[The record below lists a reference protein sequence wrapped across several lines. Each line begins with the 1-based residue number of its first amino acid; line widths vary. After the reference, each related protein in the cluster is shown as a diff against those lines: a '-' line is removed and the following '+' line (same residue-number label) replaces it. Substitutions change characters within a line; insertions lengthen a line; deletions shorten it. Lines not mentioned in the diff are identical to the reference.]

1 MKSKLLATV
10 LLLAWGGE
18 AQAAPVVVCR
28 WDAAPQEQLAA
39 KEIARYVYLRTGTL
53 PAMAAEVPASGEVI
67 LLTIDGALGAEA
79 FAIKT
84 ATAGGRRIWTVSGG
98 SGLGMLYGA
107 YRFAEQLGVRFY
119 LHGDV
124 IPDERLATLPDITDN
139 GKPLFATRGIQP
151 FHDFPEGPD
160 WWNQDDYL
168 AYIGQLAKLR
178 MNFFGLHCY
187 PEGGV
192 GPEPL
197 VWIGL
202 PQDLDRKGR
211 VDSSYPA
218 TWANTMRTG
227 MWGYAAMKADDFCA
241 GANTLFERDD
251 YGPEVLFK
259 RMPAPD
265 SPLSCNQLFNDVGAL
280 FGTVFAEARALG
292 VKTCI
297 GTETPLTIPKQVQ
310 AHLKQQGKDPKDP
323 AVVRELY
330 EGMFHRIAKVCPVDY
345 YWLWTPENWT
355 WKGNKPEE
363 LAATIA
369 DINAALEA
377 LNRIGKPFTL
387 ATCGWVLG
395 PQSDR
400 AALDKILPKECPM
413 SCINRQVGHAPDE
426 PGFASLSGRPK
437 WVIPWMENDPNL
449 VAPQPWVGRMRT
461 DAVDARMLGCTGL
474 LGIHWRTKAL
484 AGNVAALAAAAWDQ
498 SWMPAVYQ
506 MPVPALADQHT
517 LGAIGGTAV
526 RFAAPVTGADTPAV
540 YQSVRYDMEAYRLA
554 IPDGSYAV
562 TLKFNEPTY
571 TAACQRVFG
580 VKVQG
585 QQVLEHLDVFARV
598 GQNHALDQT
607 FNDVA
612 VTNSRLEI
620 VFTKEVEY
628 PCIAGIVVS
637 NAAFQ
642 RRVNCGGGSIAGYEA
657 DTAPDHR
664 TDPRRTRTMPVA
676 DFYTDFARANFGAA
690 VAAPAGQLL
699 AKIDGTQLPEPTTW
713 LGGPGGIKI
722 EKKPWSAV
730 QAQYAFVEE
739 LAALR
744 AQVQGAG
751 NRERF
756 DYWLNTYR
764 YMAALAEVGCRRG
777 ELDRALPPLKAE
789 KDPEKLKPLVIAAV
803 QRRIELARA
812 WERMIGWQVAVTDT
826 PGELGTLANL
836 EQHTRKQLQFL
847 TAHDAELEQA
857 LGAPLPDS
865 VTLSKAYTGPAR
877 LTVPTVRTLATRNE
891 TLDLKIFAL
900 DQQPVVSAKLC
911 WRPLGAGAFEAMPL
925 KREARA
931 VYLAKLK
938 VKADLEYYIEIETAA
953 GAKLVWPATAPQ
965 LNQTVLAW
973 SPGRK

>member
-1 MKSKLLATV
+1 MQSKLFAIA
-10 LLLAWGGE
+10 LLLGSAVG
-18 AQAAPVVVCR
+18 ALAAPVVVCPP
-28 WDAAPQEQLAA
+28 DAAPQAQLAA
-39 KEIARYVYLRTGTL
+39 KEIVRYVYLRTGVMPAVAQQL
-53 PAMAAEVPASGEVI
+53 PADGEAI
-67 LLTIDGALGAEA
+67 LLANAPALGAEA
-79 FAIKT
+79 YTIRT
-84 ATAGGRRIWTVSGG
+84 ATQDGRRVWTISGG
-98 SGLGMLYGA
+98 SGLGELYGA
-107 YRFAEQLGVRFY
+107 YRFAEKLGVRFY

-124 IPDERLATLPDITDN
+124 VPDERLAALPDVN
-139 GKPLFATRGIQP
+139 EAGKPLFDTRGIQP

-178 MNFFGLHCY
+178 MNFLGLHCY

-202 PQDLDRKGR
+202 AQDLDRKGR
-211 VDSSYPA
+211 VDFSYPA

-241 GANTLFERDD
+241 GANALFERDD
-251 YGPEVLFK
+251 YGPEVLFN
-259 RMPAPD
+259 RMPVPN
-265 SPLSCNQLFNDVGAL
+265 SPLSCNQLFNDVGAQ
-280 FGTVFAEARALG
+280 FGTVFAQAHALG

-297 GTETPLTIPKQVQ
+297 GTETPLTIPKLVQ
-310 AHLKQQGKDPKDP
+310 AHLKQLGKDPKDP

-330 EGMFHRIAKVCPVDY
+330 EGMFRRIAKACPVDY

-400 AALDKILPKECPM
+400 AALDKILPPECPM
-413 SCINRQVGHAPDE
+413 SCINREVGHAPDE
-426 PGFASLSGRPK
+426 PGFANVSHRPK
-437 WVIPWMENDPNL
+437 WVIPWMENDPDL
-449 VAPQPWVGRMRT
+449 VAPQPWVGRMRN
-461 DAVDARMLGCTGL
+461 DAVDARLLGCTGL

-498 SWMPAVYQ
+498 SWTPAGYKMPA
-506 MPVPALADQHT
+506 T
-517 LGAIGGTAV
+517 
-526 RFAAPVTGADTPAV
+526 
-540 YQSVRYDMEAYRLA
+540 E
-554 IPDGSYAV
+554 
-562 TLKFNEPTY
+562 
-571 TAACQRVFG
+571 
-580 VKVQG
+580 
-585 QQVLEHLDVFARV
+585 LE
-598 GQNHALDQT
+598 
-607 FNDVA
+607 
-612 VTNSRLEI
+612 
-620 VFTKEVEY
+620 KK
-628 PCIAGIVVS
+628 
-637 NAAFQ
+637 
-642 RRVNCGGGSIAGYEA
+642 A

-664 TDPRRTRTMPVA
+664 GSTRRDRTMPVA

-690 VAAPAGQLL
+690 VAESAGTVL
-699 AKIDGTQLPEPTTW
+699 AKMDGTQLPEPTTW
-713 LGGPGGIKI
+713 LHGPGGIKI
-722 EKKPWSAV
+722 EKAPWSAV
-730 QAQYAFVEE
+730 KAKYAFVEE

-764 YMAALAEVGCRRG
+764 AMAALAEVGCRRG
-777 ELDRALPPLKAE
+777 ELDRALPALKTE

-803 QRRIELARA
+803 QRRIDLARA
-812 WERMIGWQVAVTDT
+812 WERMIGWQVAATDT

-836 EQHTRKQLQFL
+836 EQHSRKELKLL
-847 TAHDAELEQA
+847 TADDAELEKA
-857 LGAPLPDS
+857 MGEPLPD
-865 VTLSKAYTGPAR
+865 VAALSKTYTGPAR
-877 LTVPTVRTLATRNE
+877 LAVPTVRTLAARNE
-891 TLDLKIFAL
+891 TLNIKVFAL
-900 DQQPVVSAKLC
+900 DRQPVVSVKLC
-911 WRPLGAGAFEAMPL
+911 WRPLGAGAFEEMPL

-931 VYLAKLK
+931 VYFAQLK
-938 VKADLEYYIEIETAA
+938 VRADVEYYIQAETIA
-953 GAKLVWPATAPQ
+953 GKQLVWPATAPQ
-965 LNQTVLAW
+965 LNQTVLMW